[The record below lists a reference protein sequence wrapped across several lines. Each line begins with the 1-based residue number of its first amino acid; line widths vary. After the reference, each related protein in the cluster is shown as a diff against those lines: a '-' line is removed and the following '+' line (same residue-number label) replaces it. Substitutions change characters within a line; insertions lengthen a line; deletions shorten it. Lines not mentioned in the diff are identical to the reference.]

1 MQSRASTPKSAIE
14 KSASKRDRKHP
25 GLMRF
30 QGINTRELNKKGRQV
45 VIRLA
50 LLLRTASIHD
60 IHNEALQS
68 SLDFF
73 LRAANDLLKVITPAV
88 LQGDQDQIY
97 INDFRIRGDA
107 TLYNNIKLLVA
118 DFNLRGAGGVTFHR
132 ELTRTDVLR
141 FLEVI
146 AENPRQRKPDR
157 DGYRKL
163 NKALE
168 LLGVQAISF
177 NRYLELGAAGDLSK
191 YGTYNRRKAALKT
204 YAKILVAMKR
214 VVIEGVELKPV
225 ERLKLVKNVQTL
237 IDLSYDDELFFTGLN
252 SLKCEGDYSYFHPVH
267 VAMIAILMGKHLGL
281 SKKDL
286 MDLALAALYYDVGR
300 VKLGPIQLEKPQTLT
315 AEEWDAVRRHP
326 LRSAREILRGAH
338 LNRSLRRRLLAAF
351 EHHLWVREGGYPQ
364 CIHYRHPHLFSRII
378 AIADT
383 YDALTTSRPH
393 RDGYLPTEA
402 LRIMLDDAGKK
413 YDPAL
418 LRVLVNI
425 LQVYPM
431 GTMVLLDTKEI
442 GRVYHNHSDPEL
454 HFRPIVRILTD
465 SQGNAIQ
472 PTIADLSEKDEQG
485 NYLRSIVR
493 TLEPDEV
500 NAYVTGD
507 LAD

>member
-1 MQSRASTPKSAIE
+1 MGSRKAGNDAATEAPERSL
-14 KSASKRDRKHP
+14 
-25 GLMRF
+25 GLARF
-30 QGINTRELNKKGRQV
+30 HGVNTRQLNVKGRQLI
-45 VIRLA
+45 IRFA

-60 IHNEALQS
+60 VHNEALQS

-73 LRAANDLLKVITPAV
+73 LQAANDLLKLLSPVV

-107 TLYNNIKLLVA
+107 TVYNNIRLLVA
-118 DFNLRGAGGVTFHR
+118 EFNRRGTGGVTFHS
-132 ELTRTDVLR
+132 ELTRVDVLR

-146 AENPRQRKPDR
+146 KEHQPQSKPDR
-157 DGYRKL
+157 EGYRKL
-163 NKALE
+163 NQALASAD
-168 LLGVQAISF
+168 VKAISC
-177 NRYLELGAAGDLSK
+177 NRHLELGAAGELSR

-214 VVIEGVELKPV
+214 VVTKGVELKPV

-237 IDLSYDDELFFTGLN
+237 IDLCYDDELFFSGLN

-267 VAMIAILMGKHLGL
+267 VAMIAILMGKHLGFT
-281 SKKDL
+281 KKDL

-300 VKLGPIQLEKPQTLT
+300 IKLGPVRLEKPQTLT

-326 LRSAREILRGAH
+326 LRSAREVLRGGH
-338 LNRSLRRRLLAAF
+338 LNRSLRRRLLVAF
-351 EHHLWVREGGYPQ
+351 EHHQWVHEGGYPQ
-364 CIHYRHPHLFSRII
+364 SIRFREPHIFSRIV

-413 YDPAL
+413 YDPTL

-431 GTMVLLDTKEI
+431 GTMVLLDTREI
-442 GRVYHNHSDPEL
+442 ASVYHNHSDPEL
-454 HFRPIVRILTD
+454 HLRPIVRILTD
-465 SQGNAIQ
+465 GKGQ
-472 PTIADLSEKDEQG
+472 PITPAIADLSETDDSG
-485 NYLRSIVR
+485 DHPRSIVR

-500 NAYVTGD
+500 NAYVSGD
-507 LAD
+507 LANR